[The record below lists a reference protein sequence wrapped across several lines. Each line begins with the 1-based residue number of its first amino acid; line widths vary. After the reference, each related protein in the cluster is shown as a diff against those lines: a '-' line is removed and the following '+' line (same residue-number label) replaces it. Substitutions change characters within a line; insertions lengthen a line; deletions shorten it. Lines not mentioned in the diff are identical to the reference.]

1 MELTALQQLVHQ
13 MYIAYYQR
21 PADPEGLQ
29 YWVEQLE
36 QNGDWTA
43 VSAAFGAPEN
53 EENQAL
59 YGELNREQTIAA
71 IYQSAFNREAVAEEV
86 EFWAASEFSA
96 TDLTFAIINGAQND
110 DLATV
115 NNKVEFSA
123 ELVAQLETNAAYA
136 ELQDPK
142 ALLTAVT
149 SETDVTAEYVS
160 NAVASGKVG
169 ETFSLTA
176 ATDSLIGTSANDTF
190 NGATGSV
197 QNADIILDQN
207 TSDNDTANLTV
218 TTVYTPAN
226 IANVENLNFNW
237 DAFGTASYDLTNV
250 KGAKNVTLASEK
262 VGYLGSATV
271 TNVDGVT
278 LTAGAGTTGT
288 LTASGFKT
296 GAVEGGAAKSLV
308 INGSATN
315 ADNTSITVNAGEST
329 TSVSVG
335 ATNGFKTSTI
345 DAGTATAVTIADAGN
360 TSDVTNLTVNANAT
374 VTNNVTGKVNL
385 TANDGN
391 SVTMNAIAEGLDV
404 AGTGTITLNS
414 TGLTAETVTNNVDG
428 TLNVV
433 SSATGAQD
441 VSKVDADLIQFTG
454 NVNGALTFKTGANAE
469 LAGSTTTLATITGSA
484 AKSEVVNLKA
494 SGATITTLAA
504 AASLET
510 LNLTAAAPAVAG
522 TDLTVG
528 TTTLNSN
535 KLVVDGTNDVSL
547 GNVTNAGTVDASA
560 LNGEFSL
567 TQAGTGDILNV
578 TGSETGKNTVTFTA
592 TTVASNY
599 TGGNGEDTVV
609 FAQTTGAGVASANAV
624 VGNGKNTVTANT
636 LTDGDLV
643 VVGGSGDDTVSA
655 TAITDANV
663 TLQLGDGNNTVTLGT
678 ADNVVLNDATI
689 NIVTGAGND
698 KVSLLEATTANT
710 EVNLT
715 LGGGTNTLAL
725 DDANYSLGTWSVS
738 GLSAIELAGGATTT
752 VASSLVSGNSI
763 AVSATNNAADVFA
776 VVGTTATGETIDLS
790 NLAVDQTISKAVA
803 GGVSITGNAGAD
815 TIIGT
820 SIADTIVGGDGDYMI
835 TGGAGVDSLT
845 GGNGKDTFVFAAGDS
860 GTTATT
866 ADTIADFNSAD
877 DSIKLGVAGTANN
890 YVEADAGGAST
901 LAAQV
906 TAAES
911 AFASNT
917 TGLQYYLAFNIDA
930 GGNGA
935 LIVDS
940 NNDNAADMVIQLTG
954 VGAAAGFDFADIVA

>member
-624 VGNGKNTVTANT
+624 VGNGKN
-636 LTDGDLV
+636 L
-643 VVGGSGDDTVSA
+643 
-655 TAITDANV
+655 
-663 TLQLGDGNNTVTLGT
+663 
-678 ADNVVLNDATI
+678 
-689 NIVTGAGND
+689 
-698 KVSLLEATTANT
+698 SL
-710 EVNLT
+710 
-715 LGGGTNTLAL
+715 
-725 DDANYSLGTWSVS
+725 
-738 GLSAIELAGGATTT
+738 IH
-752 VASSLVSGNSI
+752 I
-763 AVSATNNAADVFA
+763 
-776 VVGTTATGETIDLS
+776 
-790 NLAVDQTISKAVA
+790 
-803 GGVSITGNAGAD
+803 
-815 TIIGT
+815 
-820 SIADTIVGGDGDYMI
+820 
-835 TGGAGVDSLT
+835 
-845 GGNGKDTFVFAAGDS
+845 
-860 GTTATT
+860 
-866 ADTIADFNSAD
+866 
-877 DSIKLGVAGTANN
+877 
-890 YVEADAGGAST
+890 
-901 LAAQV
+901 
-906 TAAES
+906 
-911 AFASNT
+911 
-917 TGLQYYLAFNIDA
+917 
-930 GGNGA
+930 
-935 LIVDS
+935 
-940 NNDNAADMVIQLTG
+940 
-954 VGAAAGFDFADIVA
+954 